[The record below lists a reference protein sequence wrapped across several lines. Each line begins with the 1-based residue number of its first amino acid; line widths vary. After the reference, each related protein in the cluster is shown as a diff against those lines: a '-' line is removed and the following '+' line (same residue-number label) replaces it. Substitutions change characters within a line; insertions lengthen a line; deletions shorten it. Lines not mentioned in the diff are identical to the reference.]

1 MDGLLTSKS
10 PKSLPSVV
18 IRPSEAALCL
28 GLIAYKLMDLLSS
41 NLWQHI
47 VYFLPN
53 NDLLTFRAVSKAS
66 TTKVDASYA
75 ACKVNLHREVEELS
89 TTPLY
94 SQHQEASTVR
104 LASREDWRTDLSGIT
119 VLKLAEVKAYANP
132 PRAVGEVLGV
142 ATFIALRRTEGPLCT
157 WAEFKEASMSL
168 LATLSAVEVE
178 YLCMPSVKAVL
189 DEYLSSEE
197 HSPSYLGMI
206 STAAGLICSVLA
218 KMSRIERTDYEK
230 RLDQLHQR
238 LAFYSRIERVQDR
251 SM

>member
-1 MDGLLTSKS
+1 
-10 PKSLPSVV
+10 
-18 IRPSEAALCL
+18 
-28 GLIAYKLMDLLSS
+28 MDLLSS

-53 NDLLTFRAVSKAS
+53 NDLLTLRAVSKAS

-75 ACKVNLHREVEELS
+75 ACRANLHREIEELS

-104 LASREDWRTDLSGIT
+104 LASREDWRADLSAIT
-119 VLKLAEVKAYANP
+119 VLSLQEVRAYSNP

-157 WAEFKEASMSL
+157 WVESKEASMSL
-168 LATLSAVEVE
+168 PATLSAVEVE
-178 YLCMPSVKAVL
+178 YLCIPSVKAVL
-189 DEYLSSEE
+189 GEYLSSEE
-197 HSPSYLGMI
+197 HSPTYLSRI
-206 STAAGLICSVLA
+206 STAAGQICSVLA
-218 KMSRIERTDYEK
+218 KMSRIDCTDYEK

-238 LAFYSRIERVQDR
+238 LAFYSRMERVQDR
-251 SM
+251 